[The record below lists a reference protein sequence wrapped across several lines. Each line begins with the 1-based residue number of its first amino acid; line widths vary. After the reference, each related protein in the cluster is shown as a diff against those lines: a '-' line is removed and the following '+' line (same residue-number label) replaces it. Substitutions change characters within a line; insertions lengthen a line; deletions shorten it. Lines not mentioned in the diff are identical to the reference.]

1 MRSLPLA
8 AVALMLGTL
17 AACNQ
22 QEPTSESVEDYA
34 ARVGSGAAAAGQP
47 QAQQVPPTIA
57 QPKPGAAPGAFAPG
71 TATDPAASRC
81 GAPKVARFFGRIAD
95 DATRAQIVAA
105 LAPRSNIRFVEPGA
119 APSDGNVVPDPAS
132 ARLNVMIDVTGV
144 IRDAR
149 CG

>member
-8 AVALMLGTL
+8 AIALMLGTL

-22 QEPTSESVEDYA
+22 QETAGESVEDYA
-34 ARVGSGAAAAGQP
+34 ARVGSGTAEAGQSP
-47 QAQQVPPTIA
+47 ARQVPPKIA

-71 TATDPAASRC
+71 TATDPAANRC
-81 GAPKVARFFGRIAD
+81 GAPKVAPFLGKAAD
-95 DATRAQIVAA
+95 EATRARILAAVA
-105 LAPRSNIRFVEPGA
+105 PQDNVRFVEPGSA
-119 APSDGNVVPDPAS
+119 NVTPDPAS
-132 ARLNVMIDVTGV
+132 SRLNVMIDVTGV

>member
-1 MRSLPLA
+1 MKQLSLA

-22 QEPTSESVEDYA
+22 QEPASESVEDYA
-34 ARVGSGAAAAGQP
+34 ARVGSGTAAAGQSP
-47 QAQQVPPTIA
+47 ARQVPPKIA

-71 TATDPAASRC
+71 TATDPAANRC
-81 GAPKVARFFGRIAD
+81 GAPKVAPFLGKVAD
-95 DATRAQIVAA
+95 EATRTQIAAAVA
-105 LAPRSNIRFVEPGA
+105 PHSNIRFVEPGA
-119 APSDGNVVPDPAS
+119 ESGDGNVVPDPAS
-132 ARLNVMIDVTGV
+132 SRLNVMIDVTGV

>member
-1 MRSLPLA
+1 MKPFPIAALA
-8 AVALMLGTL
+8 MLLGAL

-22 QEPTSESVEDYA
+22 PEGDTESVDDYA
-34 ARVGSGAAAAGQP
+34 ARVSSGTGTAGQP

-57 QPKPGAAPGAFAPG
+57 EPKSGAAPGAFAAG
-71 TATDPAASRC
+71 TATDPAASSC

-105 LAPRSNIRFVEPGA
+105 LAPHSNIRFLEPGA